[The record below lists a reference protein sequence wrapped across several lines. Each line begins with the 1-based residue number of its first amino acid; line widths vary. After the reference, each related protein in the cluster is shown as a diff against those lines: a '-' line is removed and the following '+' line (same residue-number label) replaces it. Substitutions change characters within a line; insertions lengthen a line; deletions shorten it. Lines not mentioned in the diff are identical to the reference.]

1 MEKFQVANWNRQLKI
16 RKVREEHA
24 GVSISKL
31 VARVLG
37 RHEALLQT
45 AEGLMDTP
53 EGRSKGATLK
63 KSKEEKRAIAAALP
77 VANAMY
83 LLYLEDKDDEQGSE
97 KAHALKRFKTDYD
110 ALPGALTLAET
121 RNVARQA
128 KVPAMKKKLAEE
140 ADIDT
145 VELAELDGANETFS
159 QLLSAPKLAQEKGK
173 TKRTALGTALKA
185 ADLFVESDL
194 RPATKTMKG
203 EAIPFRDALL
213 EAMRI
218 DDAASPDNGPDDVKP
233 PTDPAG

>member
-1 MEKFQVANWNRQLKI
+1 MDKEQVANWNRHLKI
-16 RKVREEHA
+16 RQVRKEHA
-24 GVSISKL
+24 GVPVSKL
-31 VARVLG
+31 VTRVLD

-53 EGRSKGATLK
+53 EGRSEGATLK

-83 LLYLEDKDDEQGSE
+83 LLYLEDEADAQGSE

-110 ALPGALTLAET
+110 ALPGPLTLAET

-128 KVPAMKKKLAEE
+128 LAMKTKLADE
-140 ADIDT
+140 ADIDADD
-145 VELAELDGANETFS
+145 LGELDKANQAFGE
-159 QLLSAPKLAQEKGK
+159 LLTAPKLAREKGK
-173 TKRTALGTALKA
+173 TKRTALDTALKA

-203 EAIPFRDALL
+203 AAADFRDALL

-218 DDAASPDNGPDDVKP
+218 DDAAGPDKGADDTKP
-233 PTDPAG
+233 TPDPAG